1 MLSAPSHHRPY
12 PNGRFDEFFAEFE
25 RLSRQAFTGSAAV
38 PVSVW
43 SNDEAIAI
51 TVELPGIAKEQ
62 LQIEATCDSLTISGE
77 RQTSAGEGTW
87 LSRERQTG
95 GFNRTISLP
104 WRIDPDR
111 VEARLK
117 DGILTV
123 ALRRSESDKPRKI
136 AVAA

>member
-1 MLSAPSHHRPY
+1 MFSSPSLYRAY
-12 PNGRFDEFFAEFE
+12 PSGRFDEFFSEFD
-25 RLSRQAFTGSAAV
+25 RLTRQAFNGSAGV

-43 SNDEAIAI
+43 SHDEAMAL
-51 TVELPGIAKEQ
+51 TVEVPGVAKEQ
-62 LQIEATCDSLTISGE
+62 LQIEATCDTLTISGE
-77 RQTSAGEGTW
+77 RKASTTDGTW

-95 GFNRTISLP
+95 RFSRTVSLP

-111 VEARLK
+111 VEAQLV

-123 ALRRSESDKPRKI
+123 ALRRAESDKPRKI